1 MMKNKY
7 SKWLLVVVICMGV
20 AIGGYMYYSS
30 IAIGGT
36 PDNGMWK
43 ANYKKTLMKQL
54 ADGLDMFNKSL
65 VARSR

>member
-1 MMKNKY
+1 MKNKY

-30 IAIGGT
+30 IAIGAHLIMVCG
-36 PDNGMWK
+36 K
-43 ANYKKTLMKQL
+43 QIIKKNLMKQL

-65 VARSR
+65 VARS